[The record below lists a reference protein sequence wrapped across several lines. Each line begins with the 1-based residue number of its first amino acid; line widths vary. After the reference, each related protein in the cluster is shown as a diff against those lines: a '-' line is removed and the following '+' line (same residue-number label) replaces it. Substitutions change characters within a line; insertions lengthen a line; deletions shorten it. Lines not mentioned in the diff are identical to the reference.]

1 MERSKKKK
9 IKRKISFGF
18 FIVILINIFVLAI
31 LDKTEMFTYQDLMIK
46 LRLMDYSSIDADVSV
61 HFIDVGQ
68 GDSILIKSKD
78 KNVLIDA
85 GERNKGEEVALYLK
99 ENKVEK
105 LDYIIAT
112 HPHSDHIGGL
122 PYIIENF
129 QVSEVIVPE
138 IIDEKVPTTQ
148 IYYEFLE
155 SVSKKGLLLTPARV
169 GDKYDLGSSYFEIL
183 SPKGN
188 DYDDLNDY
196 SVVIN
201 LNHKNNNFLLCGDA
215 ETKVE
220 KEMLNDKLLRDVDVL
235 KAGHHGSSSSSSND
249 FLEKIMPEYFV
260 VMCGEGNS
268 YNHPSEKTI
277 EKFASYSKNIYRT
290 DINGNIMFL
299 SNGYDLEVYS
309 DLKKN

>member
-46 LRLMDYSSIDADVSV
+46 LRLMDDSSIDADVSV

-122 PYIIENF
+122 SYIIENF

-148 IYYEFLE
+148 IYYEFLNQYQ
-155 SVSKKGLLLTPARV
+155 KK
-169 GDKYDLGSSYFEIL
+169 
-183 SPKGN
+183 
-188 DYDDLNDY
+188 DYY
-196 SVVIN
+196 
-201 LNHKNNNFLLCGDA
+201 
-215 ETKVE
+215 
-220 KEMLNDKLLRDVDVL
+220 
-235 KAGHHGSSSSSSND
+235 
-249 FLEKIMPEYFV
+249 
-260 VMCGEGNS
+260 
-268 YNHPSEKTI
+268 
-277 EKFASYSKNIYRT
+277 
-290 DINGNIMFL
+290 
-299 SNGYDLEVYS
+299 
-309 DLKKN
+309 

>member
-46 LRLMDYSSIDADVSV
+46 LRLMDDSSIDADVSV

-249 FLEKIMPEYFV
+249 FLEKIMPEYFA

-290 DINGNIMFL
+290 DINGNIIFL

>member
-1 MERSKKKK
+1 M
-9 IKRKISFGF
+9 
-18 FIVILINIFVLAI
+18 
-31 LDKTEMFTYQDLMIK
+31 
-46 LRLMDYSSIDADVSV
+46 
-61 HFIDVGQ
+61 
-68 GDSILIKSKD
+68 
-78 KNVLIDA
+78 
-85 GERNKGEEVALYLK
+85 
-99 ENKVEK
+99 
-105 LDYIIAT
+105 
-112 HPHSDHIGGL
+112 
-122 PYIIENF
+122 
-129 QVSEVIVPE
+129 
-138 IIDEKVPTTQ
+138 
-148 IYYEFLE
+148 
-155 SVSKKGLLLTPARV
+155 
-169 GDKYDLGSSYFEIL
+169 GSSYFEIL

-290 DINGNIMFL
+290 DINGNIIFL

>member
-9 IKRKISFGF
+9 IKKKISFVF
-18 FIVILINIFVLAI
+18 FIVILLNIFLLAI

-46 LRLMDYSSIDADVSV
+46 LKLMDNSSVDADVSV

-85 GERNKGEEVALYLK
+85 GERNKGEEVTLYLK

-122 PYIIENF
+122 SYIIENF

-155 SVSKKGLLLTPARV
+155 SISKKELLLTPARV

-290 DINGNIMFL
+290 DINGNIIFL

>member
-9 IKRKISFGF
+9 IKKKISFVF
-18 FIVILINIFVLAI
+18 FIVILLNIFLLAI

-46 LRLMDYSSIDADVSV
+46 LRLMDDSSIDADVSV

-155 SVSKKGLLLTPARV
+155 SVSKKGLLLTPARA

-201 LNHKNNNFLLCGDA
+201 INHKNNNFLLCGDA

-290 DINGNIMFL
+290 DINGNIIFL

>member
-46 LRLMDYSSIDADVSV
+46 LRLMDDSSIDADVSV

-122 PYIIENF
+122 SYIIENF

>member
-1 MERSKKKK
+1 VERSKKKK

-46 LRLMDYSSIDADVSV
+46 LRLMDDSSIDADVSV

-290 DINGNIMFL
+290 DINGNIIFL

>member
-46 LRLMDYSSIDADVSV
+46 LRLMDDSSIDADVSV

-183 SPKGN
+183 SPQGN

-290 DINGNIMFL
+290 DINGNIIFL

>member
-18 FIVILINIFVLAI
+18 FIVILLNIFVLAI

-46 LRLMDYSSIDADVSV
+46 LRLMDDSSIDADVSV

>member
-46 LRLMDYSSIDADVSV
+46 LRLMDDSSIDADVSV

-220 KEMLNDKLLRDVDVL
+220 KEMLNDNLLRDVDVL

-290 DINGNIMFL
+290 DINGNIIFL

>member
-46 LRLMDYSSIDADVSV
+46 LRLMDDSSIDADVSV

-249 FLEKIMPEYFV
+249 FLEKIMPEYFA

>member
-46 LRLMDYSSIDADVSV
+46 LRLMDDSSIDADVSV

-290 DINGNIMFL
+290 DINGNIIFL

>member
-1 MERSKKKK
+1 VERSKKKK

-18 FIVILINIFVLAI
+18 FIVILLNIFVLAI

-46 LRLMDYSSIDADVSV
+46 LRLMDDSSIDADVSV

>member
-46 LRLMDYSSIDADVSV
+46 LRLMDDSSIDADVSV

-201 LNHKNNNFLLCGDA
+201 LNHKNNNFLLCGDS